1 MNIVQVVHGLPPQE
15 RAGVE
20 ILTLELS
27 RALQA
32 RGHQLT
38 IIGRTAAPEREEF
51 SFQEEQDEHGPQ
63 IVRIVNNYTRTTA
76 FRLQYD
82 NPFFDAAFRR
92 LLDRCGA
99 DIVHFQHVQHL
110 SASLIPSV
118 SSLGYPTVLGV
129 HDFFFACHLVQFID
143 KADRLCP
150 GPQRGERCVA
160 CLHDLASAEAARH
173 RFRLMEQV
181 LRIPQRVIA
190 PSVFLARRMTDE
202 FPFLHDRLQV
212 IPYGLPLPPGSAQGR
227 RAQPETLND
236 IPDTPVPSRSP
247 GQPLRIV
254 YVGVLLPHK
263 GAHVLID
270 ALKGIPAGRIHASLY
285 GAEVVARR
293 AYADRLRE
301 AAAGL
306 SVHWGGVYDRADL
319 QSILTEH
326 DVLVMPVIW
335 EETYSVV
342 IREALQAG
350 LPVIAARRGALP
362 EIIEDGRN
370 GLLFE
375 PEDAEDLRRCL
386 RRLLDE
392 PGLLARLKPDRF
404 AWRDADAY
412 AQDIEQ
418 TYEAVLGQSGSS
430 IRQGTK
436 KPNASA
442 TSGPAAQPRLL
453 RDTPSDLAR
462 PRLSVCLPTYNGEAY
477 VAEAVRS
484 VLEQIS
490 TDFELVVVD
499 DGSSDRTLEIL
510 QTFSDPRLRIYQN
523 PHQRGIPGN
532 WNVAVGL
539 ARGEYVCVFH
549 QDDVMLA
556 GNLAR
561 KLALF
566 DADPSLSLVHSR
578 AEAVVEPGAPERVAE
593 WREKAE
599 TDFVE
604 DGEAY
609 FRKLLLYGVCICAPT
624 VIVRREQLA
633 AAGGFNETL
642 GYACDYEMWMKL
654 CLEGR
659 VGFLHDSL
667 VRYRW
672 HADNASHNY
681 QYERGVD
688 ELGRAMRAAVAYYT
702 RRRGETPQAQ
712 LLAEAAE
719 AVLEQRQWAAE
730 LDRGR
735 SWLEDQAQRW
745 RELAEER
752 ERTVQEQQA
761 WIGELEQGKAWLE
774 EQAQRWRELA
784 EERERTVQEQQA
796 WIGELEQGKAWLEE
810 QRAAWQAQA
819 EHWQAQTRQWQTSRW
834 GRLGLVLK
842 TVDPAQGLPDKESKP
857 DD

>member
-1 MNIVQVVHGLPPQE
+1 MRIVQVVHGLPPQE

-32 RGHQLT
+32 RGHQVT
-38 IIGRTAAPEREEF
+38 IIARTFAPECAEF
-51 SFQEEQDEHGPQ
+51 SLQKEQDESGLR
-63 IVRIVNNYTRTTA
+63 IIRIVNNYTWMA
-76 FRLQYD
+76 SFRLHYD
-82 NPFFDAAFRR
+82 NPFFDATFRQ
-92 LLDRCGA
+92 LLDQCGA

-118 SSLGYPTVLGV
+118 SSLGYPTVLGL

-143 KADRLCP
+143 RTDQLCP
-150 GPQRGERCVA
+150 GPQQGERCVA
-160 CLHDLASAEAARH
+160 CLHDLASAEDARH
-173 RFRLMEQV
+173 RFRFMERV
-181 LRIPQRVIA
+181 LRVPQRVIV
-190 PSVFLARRMTDE
+190 PSAFLARRIADE

-212 IPYGLPLPPGSAQGR
+212 IPYGLPLPPGSAQDR
-227 RAQPETLND
+227 RMQPGTLHD
-236 IPDTPVPSRSP
+236 RPDTEVPSRSP

-270 ALKGIPAGRIHASLY
+270 ALRGIPAERVHASLY
-285 GAEVVARR
+285 GAEVAARR

-301 AAAGL
+301 AAADL

-319 QSILTEH
+319 QAILAEH

-362 EIIEDGRN
+362 EVIEDGRN

-375 PEDAEDLRRCL
+375 PEDAADLRRCL

-412 AQDIEQ
+412 AQDIERS
-418 TYEAVLGQSGSS
+418 YEAVLGQSGSS
-430 IRQGTK
+430 IPQGTERPK
-436 KPNASA
+436 VSA
-442 TSGPAAQPRLL
+442 TSGPTAKPRLL
-453 RDTPSDLAR
+453 RDTPPDLAP

-484 VLEQIS
+484 VLEQSS

-499 DGSSDRTLEIL
+499 DGSSDRTLDIL
-510 QTFSDPRLRIYQN
+510 QTFDEPRLRIYQN
-523 PHQRGIPGN
+523 PQRRGIPGN

-556 GNLAR
+556 DNLAR

-578 AEAVVEPGAPERVAE
+578 AEAVVETGAPERVAE

-681 QYERGVD
+681 QYERGVE

-702 RRRGETPQAQ
+702 RRRGETPQTR

-719 AVLEQRQWAAE
+719 AVLEQREWAAE

-745 RELAEER
+745 QELAGER

-761 WIGELEQGKAWLE
+761 WIGELEKGKAWLE
-774 EQAQRWRELA
+774 AQQAAWQAQ
-784 EERERTVQEQQA
+784 VQEQQA
-796 WIGELEQGKAWLEE
+796 WIGELERAKAWLEA

-834 GRLGLVLK
+834 GQLGLVLK
-842 TVDPAQGLPDKESKP
+842 TVDPAQGLPAASAKERES

>member
-32 RGHQLT
+32 RGHEVT

-51 SFQEEQDEHGPQ
+51 SFHEEQDEHGPH

-76 FRLQYD
+76 FRLHYD

-99 DIVHFQHVQHL
+99 DIVHFQQVAHL

-118 SSLGYPTVLGV
+118 SGLGYPTLLSL
-129 HDFFFACHLVQFID
+129 HDFFFACHLVQLID
-143 KADRLCP
+143 RADRLCP
-150 GPQRGERCVA
+150 GPQQGERCAA
-160 CLHDLASAEAARH
+160 CLHDLASAEDARH
-173 RFRLMEQV
+173 RFRFMEQV
-181 LRIPQRVIA
+181 LRVPQRVIA
-190 PSVFLARRMTDE
+190 PSAFLARRMTDE

-212 IPYGLPLPPGSAQGR
+212 IAPGLPLPPGAVR
-227 RAQPETLND
+227 DRPTQPEAAD
-236 IPDTPVPSRSP
+236 AARSP
-247 GQPLRIV
+247 DQPLRLV

-263 GAHVLID
+263 GGHVLID
-270 ALKGIPAGRIHASLY
+270 ALKGIAADRVQASFY
-285 GAEVVARR
+285 GAEVAARR
-293 AYADRLRE
+293 AYAEQLRQD
-301 AAAGL
+301 AAGL

-319 QSILTEH
+319 QAILAAH

-335 EETYSVV
+335 EETFSLV

-375 PEDAEDLRRCL
+375 PEDAADLRRCL
-386 RRLLDE
+386 GRLLDE

-418 TYEAVLGQSGSS
+418 AYETVLGQSGSRS
-430 IRQGTK
+430 A
-436 KPNASA
+436 PSSASDRPSPSGRA
-442 TSGPAAQPRLL
+442 SGTSGPTVQPRLL

-484 VLEQIS
+484 VLEQS
-490 TDFELVVVD
+490 YAEFELVVVD
-499 DGSSDRTLEIL
+499 DGSSDRTLDIL

-523 PHQRGIPGN
+523 PQRRGIPGN

-556 GNLAR
+556 GNLVR
-561 KLALF
+561 KMALF

-578 AEAVVEPGAPERVAE
+578 AEAVVEAGAPERVAE

-609 FRKLLLYGVCICAPT
+609 FRKLLLYGDCICAPT

-681 QYERGVD
+681 QYERGV
-688 ELGRAMRAAVAYYT
+688 EECGRAMRAAVAYYT

-712 LLAEAAE
+712 LLTEAGE
-719 AVLEQRQWAAE
+719 AVLEQREWAAE

-735 SWLEDQAQRW
+735 EWLEDQTRRW
-745 RELAEER
+745 QELAEER

-761 WIGELEQGKAWLE
+761 WIGELEKGKAWLE
-774 EQAQRWRELA
+774 AQAR
-784 EERERTVQEQQA
+784 EQQT
-796 WIGELEQGKAWLEE
+796 WIGELERAKAWLEE
-810 QRAAWQAQA
+810 QRATWQAQA

-834 GRLGLVLK
+834 GQLGLVLK
-842 TVDPAQGLPDKESKP
+842 TVDPAQGLPAASAKENES

>member
-32 RGHQLT
+32 RGHKLT

-51 SFQEEQDEHGPQ
+51 SFQEEQDEHGPH

-76 FRLQYD
+76 FRLHYD
-82 NPFFDAAFRR
+82 NPFFDAVFRR

-99 DIVHFQHVQHL
+99 DIVHFQQVAHL

-118 SSLGYPTVLGV
+118 SSLGYPTLLSL
-129 HDFFFACHLVQFID
+129 HDFFFACHLVQLID
-143 KADRLCP
+143 RDDRLCP
-150 GPQRGERCVA
+150 GPQQGERCVA

-173 RFRLMEQV
+173 RFTFMTQV
-181 LRIPQRVIA
+181 LRVPQRVIA
-190 PSVFLARRMTDE
+190 PSAFLARRMTDE

-212 IPYGLPLPPGSAQGR
+212 IAPGLPLPPGAGR
-227 RAQPETLND
+227 NRPTQSEAANTAS
-236 IPDTPVPSRSP
+236 DTSVASRPP

-263 GAHVLID
+263 GAHVLIE
-270 ALKGIPAGRIHASLY
+270 ALKGMSADRVHASLY
-285 GAEVVARR
+285 GAEVAARR
-293 AYADRLRE
+293 TYAEQLRE
-301 AAAGL
+301 DAAGL

-319 QSILTEH
+319 QAILAEH
-326 DVLVMPVIW
+326 NVLVMPVIW
-335 EETYSVV
+335 EETFSVV

-375 PEDAEDLRRCL
+375 PEDADDLRRCL

-392 PGLLARLKPDRF
+392 PGLLARLRPNRF
-404 AWRDADAY
+404 VWRDADAY
-412 AQDIEQ
+412 AQDIER
-418 TYEAVLGQSGSS
+418 TYQEVLGQSGSALP
-430 IRQGTK
+430 QGTK
-436 KPNASA
+436 KPKASG
-442 TSGPAAQPRLL
+442 TSGPAAQPRLI
-453 RDTPSDLAR
+453 RDTPPDLAQ

-477 VAEAVRS
+477 VVEAVRS
-484 VLEQIS
+484 VLEQS
-490 TDFELVVVD
+490 YTDFELVAVD
-499 DGSSDRTLEIL
+499 DGSSDRTLELL
-510 QTFSDPRLRIYQN
+510 QTFGDPRLRIYQN
-523 PHQRGIPGN
+523 PDRRGIPGN

-549 QDDVMLA
+549 QDDVMLTD
-556 GNLAR
+556 NLAR
-561 KLALF
+561 KMALF
-566 DADPSLSLVHSR
+566 DTDPSLSLVHSG
-578 AEAVVEPGAPERVAE
+578 AEVVVEAGAPKRVAE

-599 TDFVE
+599 ADFVE

-609 FRKLLLYGVCICAPT
+609 FRKLLLHGDCICAPS

-633 AAGGFNETL
+633 ALGGFNETL
-642 GYACDYEMWMKL
+642 GYTCDYEMWMKL
-654 CLEGR
+654 CVEGR
-659 VGFLHDSL
+659 VGFIHDTL

-672 HADNASHNY
+672 HAANASHHY
-681 QYERGVD
+681 QYERGV
-688 ELGRAMRAAVAYYT
+688 EEFGRAMRAAVAHYT
-702 RRRGETPQAQ
+702 QRRGETPQAQ

-719 AVLEQRQWAAE
+719 AVLEQREWAAE

-745 RELAEER
+745 
-752 ERTVQEQQA
+752 Q
-761 WIGELEQGKAWLE
+761 
-774 EQAQRWRELA
+774 ELA

-810 QRAAWQAQA
+810 QRAAWQAQVQ
-819 EHWQAQTRQWQTSRW
+819 EQQAWIGELEQGRAWLEEQRAAWQTRAEYWQTSAW
-834 GRLGLVLK
+834 GRLGLGLK
-842 TVDPAQGLPDKESKP
+842 LVNPAQALPDQKLPDQKLSDKESEP

>member
-32 RGHQLT
+32 RGHKVT

-51 SFQEEQDEHGPQ
+51 SFQEEQDEHGPH

-76 FRLQYD
+76 FRLHYD

-99 DIVHFQHVQHL
+99 DIVHFQQVAHL

-118 SSLGYPTVLGV
+118 SSLGYPTLLSL
-129 HDFFFACHLVQFID
+129 HDFFFACHLVQLID
-143 KADRLCP
+143 RADRLCP
-150 GPQRGERCVA
+150 GPQQGERCVA

-173 RFRLMEQV
+173 RFTFMTQV
-181 LRIPQRVIA
+181 LRVPQRVIA
-190 PSVFLARRMTDE
+190 PSAFLARRMTDE

-212 IPYGLPLPPGSAQGR
+212 IAPGLPLPPGAGRNRPAQSEAAG
-227 RAQPETLND
+227 AA
-236 IPDTPVPSRSP
+236 RSP

-270 ALKGIPAGRIHASLY
+270 ALNGMSADRVHTSFY
-285 GAEVVARR
+285 GAEVAARR
-293 AYADRLRE
+293 AYAEQLRE
-301 AAAGL
+301 DAAGL
-306 SVHWGGVYDRADL
+306 SVHWGGVYERSAL
-319 QSILTEH
+319 QTILAEH

-335 EETYSVV
+335 EETFSLV

-375 PEDAEDLRRCL
+375 PENAADLRRCL

-392 PGLLARLKPDRF
+392 PGLLARLRPDRF

-412 AQDIEQ
+412 AQDIER
-418 TYEAVLGQSGSS
+418 TYQEVLVQSGSS
-430 IRQGTK
+430 IPQGTK
-436 KPNASA
+436 KPKASA
-442 TSGPAAQPRLL
+442 TSGPMAQPSLI
-453 RDTPSDLAR
+453 RDTPPDMAR

-484 VLEQIS
+484 VLEQS
-490 TDFELVVVD
+490 YTAFEIVAVD
-499 DGSSDRTLEIL
+499 DGSSDRTLDIL
-510 QTFSDPRLRIYQN
+510 QTFDDPRLRIYRN

-532 WNVAVGL
+532 WNVAVGV
-539 ARGEYVCVFH
+539 ARGEFVCVFH

-556 GNLAR
+556 DNLAR
-561 KLALF
+561 KMALF
-566 DADPSLSLVHSR
+566 DTDPSLSLVHSR
-578 AEAVVEPGAPERVAE
+578 AEVVVEAGAPKRVAE

-599 TDFVE
+599 ADFVE
-604 DGEAY
+604 EGEAY
-609 FRKLLLYGVCICAPT
+609 FRKLLLHGDCICAPT
-624 VIVRREQLA
+624 VIARREQLA
-633 AAGGFNETL
+633 VAGGFNETL
-642 GYACDYEMWMKL
+642 GYTCDYEMWMKL

-659 VGFLHDSL
+659 VGFLRDTL

-672 HADNASHNY
+672 HVDNASHQY
-681 QYERGVD
+681 QYERGV
-688 ELGRAMRAAVAYYT
+688 EEHGRAMRGAVAYYT
-702 RRRGETPQAQ
+702 RRRGATPQAQ
-712 LLAEAAE
+712 LLAEAVE
-719 AVLEQRQWAAE
+719 AVLEQREWAAE

-745 RELAEER
+745 QELAEER
-752 ERTVQEQQA
+752 ERTVREQQAWTSELEQGKAWLEAQAREQQA
-761 WIGELEQGKAWLE
+761 WIGELEKGKAWLE
-774 EQAQRWRELA
+774 AQR
-784 EERERTVQEQQA
+784 T
-796 WIGELEQGKAWLEE
+796 
-810 QRAAWQAQA
+810 AWQEQA
-819 EHWQAQTRQWQTSRW
+819 EHWQTRAEYWQTSRW
-834 GRLGLVLK
+834 GRLGLGLK
-842 TVDPAQGLPDKESKP
+842 LVNPAQELPAKENKS